1 MSTSIEPR
9 NRNPLVLPVAAGA
22 LLATALLP
30 AGLVGWV
37 AWLSPLVEVPVSP
50 ISQALRAITSSRRPA
65 DEPGIAALK
74 EESEGYRRLWLAE
87 RGENERLRRLIEELQ
102 RGVSLNPSLPVRQL
116 TAPVTRASSDLTS
129 GVLSIRAGKAS
140 GVDTTTVAT
149 VPTLQLVGRVADVQG
164 PICRVLPITAKST
177 GKIGVRVM
185 LADNSPDGLQST
197 LAPVGDGTLRGD
209 VEFSRADGTLLPP
222 PEVGMVVRLDDP
234 AWPDSA
240 RMLIVGTVVAV
251 ERSTQNSLRSVVV
264 VRPTADVERVSEV
277 TLRILDT
284 GEAREQPREQAR

>member
-9 NRNPLVLPVAAGA
+9 SRNPLVLPVAAGV
-22 LLATALLP
+22 LLSTALLP

-37 AWLSPLVEVPVSP
+37 GWLSPLVEVPVSP
-50 ISQALRAITSSRRPA
+50 ISQALRAITASRLPA

-74 EESEGYRRLWLAE
+74 EEAEGYRRLWLAE
-87 RGENERLRRLIEELQ
+87 RAENERHRTLIAELQ

-129 GVLSIRAGKAS
+129 GMLSIRAGQAS

-149 VPTLQLVGRVADVQG
+149 VPTLQLVGRVAAVQG
-164 PICRVLPITAKST
+164 PVCRVLPITARGA

-185 LADNSPDGLQST
+185 LADASPDGLQAT

-209 VEFSRADGTLLPP
+209 VEFSRPDGTSLPP
-222 PEVGMVVRLDDP
+222 PEVGMTVRLDDP
-234 AWPDSA
+234 VWPESA

-251 ERSTQNSLRSVVV
+251 ERSPQNSLRSVVI
-264 VRPTADVERVSEV
+264 VRPTADIEHVSEV

-284 GEAREQPREQAR
+284 GEARTETGR